1 MATKV
6 KIGFVGVGGMGQCAH
21 LRNYVTVPECEVVA
35 SHVMRGMVQPS
46 GTESLL
52 ESVSI
57 PPLTAWSAYIVRAE
71 TVPE

>member
-35 SHVMRGMVQPS
+35 LAELRERMDLTVA
-46 GTESLL
+46 L
-52 ESVSI
+52 EALDFSS
-57 PPLTAWSAYIVRAE
+57 
-71 TVPE
+71 